1 MREGQFAYPEI
12 DDLFHAPTRLR
23 IATAL
28 RVHPRGLTFGEL
40 KELCSLTDGNLS
52 RHLRKLEEAA
62 VIRVEKEFVGK
73 VPQTTAIMTKE
84 GVARFQAYLH
94 TIESV
99 ISAVED
105 GTSADPASGLRLS
118 DA

>member
-1 MREGQFAYPEI
+1 MKEGQFAYPEI
-12 DDLFHAPTRLR
+12 DDLFHSPTRLR

-28 RVHPRGLTFGEL
+28 RVHSRGLTFGEL

-52 RHLRKLEEAA
+52 RHLRKLEEEK
-62 VIRVEKEFVGK
+62 VIRIEKEFVGK
-73 VPQTTAIMTKE
+73 VPQTTAIMTDD

-99 ISAVED
+99 ISAVENR
-105 GTSADPASGLRLS
+105 TLTDPTPGLWLS